1 MHSITRI
8 INKKLNL
15 YSYVAIKAASL
26 HTRNN
31 TIVAT
36 SNLTT
41 ASRKSCK
48 TVPLGTQGTPWSCP
62 EDFVLLQRFLLLFIP
77 KNKVTAEQKLRF
89 LSKTGVWNGK
99 YRNPEDSGRNMQ
111 PRKILRLCPLPLEW
125 WYGMVLHPYGH
136 PPHIKHFKHLFYVW
150 SESGMSMKWMGG
162 PNHILQHVP
171 REKPTENPTT
181 VPTPFRM
188 MVWYDATALWPP
200 AMVEGF

>member
-1 MHSITRI
+1 MGCDERTPSTQYIAVTLTSQATRRYAESRAYVHHSLSDFAILGVTFCMHSITRI

-111 PRKILRLCPLPLEW
+111 PRKILRLCPLPLE
-125 WYGMVLHPYGH
+125 
-136 PPHIKHFKHLFYVW
+136 
-150 SESGMSMKWMGG
+150 
-162 PNHILQHVP
+162 
-171 REKPTENPTT
+171 
-181 VPTPFRM
+181 
-188 MVWYDATALWPP
+188 
-200 AMVEGF
+200 